1 MKMHTQEKGATMRRK
16 ATNLSLSGPDISQE
30 VRRLD
35 RPVSPTVAISHR
47 SRKNTPLRE
56 RNSYA

>member
-1 MKMHTQEKGATMRRK
+1 MKMHTQEKGAPMRRK
-16 ATNLSLSGPDISQE
+16 ATNLSLSGPDISTD

-35 RPVSPTVAISHR
+35 RPVSPASVNFASEQ
-47 SRKNTPLRE
+47 KNTPKRE